1 MNKILIVDDRKS
13 NRTILIKILVRV
25 GDFEFI
31 EAGTG
36 SEALSLYEKEDPDL
50 ILMDINM
57 PDMDGFQSAAAIKK
71 IMEDNYCPIIFVTA
85 LSNDDN
91 LKQAIKAGGD
101 DFIGKPVHAA
111 VLESK
116 IKAHLRIR
124 ELNKQLKKQNNQLK
138 RLNQHLTQ
146 EQELIEHFFE
156 NSLKHSFLDPQII
169 KYHMSSMSAF
179 AGDLFLVERGPE
191 GGLFLVM
198 GDFTGHGLTASMGT
212 LPVVMIFSKMVAA
225 GSTISEIAT
234 EINFQ
239 LHKMMPSG
247 MFFAATLLKLAPE
260 GDKITIWMGGLPE
273 SYRLSKTG
281 VLKDSIHSQHM
292 ALGILSPNNF
302 SDLTQS
308 IDIDD
313 GDMVYLYSDGII
325 EACNPEGE
333 MLGDERFKDML
344 VKHQV
349 NRFENVLDDFKL
361 FTGASDQ
368 SDDITLVEMTCCK
381 IEKPD

>member
-13 NRTILIKILVRV
+13 NRVLLIKILVRV
-25 GDFEFI
+25 GDFEFV
-31 EAGTG
+31 EASTG
-36 SEALSLYEKEDPDL
+36 SEALTQYQKEDPDL

-57 PDMDGFQSAAAIKK
+57 PEMDGFQSATAIKK
-71 IMEDNYCPIIFVTA
+71 IMGDNYCPIIFVTA
-85 LSNDDN
+85 LSDDNN

-111 VLESK
+111 ILESK
-116 IKAHLRIR
+116 INAHLRIR
-124 ELNKQLKKQNNQLK
+124 ELNIQLKEQNNQLK
-138 RLNQHLTQ
+138 ILNQHLTK

-156 NSLKHSFLDPQII
+156 NSLKHSFLEPDII

-179 AGDLFLVERGPE
+179 AGDIFLVERGPE

-212 LPVVMIFSKMVAA
+212 LPVAMIFSKMVAS

-239 LHKMMPSG
+239 LHKMMPPG
-247 MFFAATLLKLAPE
+247 MFFAATLLKLEPE
-260 GDKITIWMGGLPE
+260 ANKMTIWMGGLPE
-273 SYRLSKTG
+273 CYMLSKSG
-281 VLKDSIHSQHM
+281 VLKGSIHSQHM
-292 ALGILSPNNF
+292 ALGIRSPNNF

-308 IDIDD
+308 FDIDD
-313 GDMVYLYSDGII
+313 GDKVYLYSDGII
-325 EACNPEGE
+325 EACNSEGE
-333 MLGDERFKDML
+333 MLGDERFKEML
-344 VKHQV
+344 VRHQV
-349 NRFENVLDDFKL
+349 NRFENVLDEFKL
-361 FTGASDQ
+361 FTGISDQ

-381 IEKPD
+381 IQKPD